1 MNIPNSLTILRILLI
16 PVYIGC
22 MTYGA
27 YGFALLTLLLAGLTD
42 AIDGLIARRWNQ
54 QTRLGMFL
62 DPLADKLLLTS
73 GFLSLASLHLIPL
86 WLVILVVS
94 RDVILLLGTA
104 VTHLTGTQIDVTP
117 TIWGKGTTVL
127 QLSYVFL
134 VVFLTWLD
142 LGLSMLNPLLVTVVG
157 FTLTSGFHYLYRGYK
172 HTNLSIPPK

>member
-27 YGFALLTLLLAGLTD
+27 FGLALLALLLAGFTD
-42 AIDGLIARRWNQ
+42 AIDGLLARRWNQ

-73 GFLSLASLHLIPL
+73 GFLSLASLHLIPS

-94 RDVILLLGTA
+94 RDVLLLLGTA
-104 VTHLTGTQIDVTP
+104 VTHLTGIQIDVTP
-117 TIWGKGTTVL
+117 TIWGKGTTAL

-134 VVFLTWLD
+134 VIFLTWLD
-142 LGLSMLNPLLVTVVG
+142 LDLSMLTPLLVAVVG
-157 FTLTSGFHYLYRGYK
+157 FTLASGFHYLYRGYRNA
-172 HTNLSIPPK
+172 NLPLSPK